1 MLSKTVKA
9 HLALLG
15 ANLIYGVNYSIA
27 KLVMPEFIEPF
38 GFIFCRVLGALLLFW
53 GLHAF
58 MKSEKIDRK
67 DYWRLFI
74 CGAFGVAGNQLSFFY
89 GLNITTPINAA
100 IIMTSN
106 PVLVLIMSSI
116 ILKERIS
123 GIKLGGIFLGLS
135 GAVGLILFN
144 NSLSISTEN
153 IAGDLFIF
161 INATSYAIY
170 LVLVKPLMNKYEPIT
185 VMKWV
190 FLFGFLF
197 VFPFGFN
204 QFTEIDWNSFT
215 SNTWLAFLFVVIAT
229 TFFAYLFNIY
239 ALKSVNPS
247 VVSIYI
253 YSQPIVATMVALL
266 IGQDELNL
274 LKMVSALM
282 IFVGV
287 YMVSRKPKLKTV
299 SN

>member
-1 MLSKTVKA
+1 MINKTVKA

-53 GLHAF
+53 GLTVF
-58 MKSEKIDRK
+58 MKGEKIERK

-89 GLNITTPINAA
+89 GLNITSPINAA
-100 IIMTSN
+100 IIMTCN

-116 ILKERIS
+116 ILKERIN
-123 GIKLGGIFLGLS
+123 GLKLGGIFMGLT

-144 NSLSISTEN
+144 KSLTISTDT
-153 IAGDLFIF
+153 IIGDLFIF

-170 LVLVKPLMNKYEPIT
+170 LVMVKPLMKKYEPLT
-185 VMKWV
+185 VIKWV

-204 QFTEIDWNSFT
+204 QFKAIEWSTFT
-215 SNTWLAFLFVVIAT
+215 TNTWLAFSFVVVAT

-253 YSQPIVATMVALL
+253 YSQPIVATMVTLF
-266 IGQDELNL
+266 IGQDELNF
-274 LKMVSALM
+274 LKLFSALL

-287 YMVSRKPKLKTV
+287 YLVSHKPKMK
-299 SN
+299 SA

>member
-1 MLSKTVKA
+1 MASKTVKA

-15 ANLIYGVNYSIA
+15 ANLIYGVNYSVA
-27 KLVMPEFIEPF
+27 KLIMPQFIEPF

-53 GLHAF
+53 GLSSF
-58 MKSEKIDRK
+58 VKSEKIDRK

-100 IIMTSN
+100 IIMTCN

-116 ILKERIS
+116 ILKERIN

-135 GAVGLILFN
+135 GAVGLILLN
-144 NSLSISTEN
+144 KSLSISTETA
-153 IAGDLFIF
+153 IGDLFIF

-170 LVLVKPLMNKYEPIT
+170 LVMVKPLMKKYEPIT
-185 VMKWV
+185 VIKWV

-204 QFTEIDWNSFT
+204 QFSAIEWGSFT
-215 SNTWLAFLFVVIAT
+215 SNTWLAFGFVVIAT

-239 ALKSVNPS
+239 ALKTVNPS

-253 YSQPIVATMVALL
+253 YSQPVVATMVALF

-287 YMVSRKPKLKTV
+287 YLVSHKPKAKLA
-299 SN
+299 

>member
-1 MLSKTVKA
+1 MLTKTIKA

-53 GLHAF
+53 SLHSF
-58 MKSEKIDRK
+58 MKSEKIERK

-100 IIMTSN
+100 IIMTCN

-116 ILKERIS
+116 ILKESIS
-123 GIKLGGIFLGLS
+123 GLKLGGIFLGLS

-144 NSLSISTEN
+144 NSLSISTDN
-153 IAGDLFIF
+153 MVGDLFIF
-161 INATSYAIY
+161 VNATSYAIY
-170 LVLVKPLMNKYEPIT
+170 LVMVKPLMQKYEPLT
-185 VMKWV
+185 VIKWV
-190 FLFGFLF
+190 FLFGFVF

-204 QFTEIDWNSFT
+204 EFT
-215 SNTWLAFLFVVIAT
+215 SIEWSAFTTNTWLAFLFVVIGT

-239 ALKSVNPS
+239 ALQSVNPS

-253 YSQPIVATMVALL
+253 YSQPIVASIVALL

-274 LKMVSALM
+274 LKIISALM
-282 IFVGV
+282 IFIGV
-287 YMVSRKPKLKTV
+287 FMVSKKPKV
-299 SN
+299 SINPN